1 MISGG
6 ELIRQCRLF
15 RGYTQGQLAD
25 VAGVHR
31 TTIGNAETGH
41 NEPTYFTVMCCLN
54 ACGFT
59 LELTTLEGKEK

>member
-1 MISGG
+1 MIRS
-6 ELIRQCRLF
+6 CRKF
-15 RGYTQGQLAD
+15 RGYTQRQLAER
-25 VAGVHR
+25 AGVNR
-31 TTIGNAETGH
+31 STISNAETGH

>member
-6 ELIRQCRLF
+6 DLIKQCRLF

-31 TTIGNAETGH
+31 ATVNNAETGR
-41 NEPTYFTVMCCLN
+41 NEPTYFTVMCCLQ

-59 LELTTLEGKEK
+59 LELTTLEEKQK